1 MEQSHG
7 QRTRQLIELIDVL
20 PTLVELT
27 QLSLPTNQTYDGV
40 SLVPL
45 LDGSADNTGKNASFS
60 QYAHCNN
67 VSSFPPDATQASY
80 LWTTNQCQ
88 GKTGQTGATPPGQH
102 GADRADFYVMGHAMR
117 TDDWR
122 YVEWCVIVF

>member
-1 MEQSHG
+1 MAQSHG

-20 PTLVELT
+20 PTLVELA

-45 LDGSADNTGKNASFS
+45 LDGSADSTGKNASFS

-67 VSSFPPDATQASY
+67 
-80 LWTTNQCQ
+80 
-88 GKTGQTGATPPGQH
+88 GKI
-102 GADRADFYVMGHAMR
+102 VMLSRFLCCPSH
-117 TDDWR
+117 
-122 YVEWCVIVF
+122 